1 MRKLVISLVAIA
13 FIFSGATAQT
23 PKSWR
28 KLKEDVNFLWASDL
42 GRNGCYDQQVIANL
56 MGEVAKKI
64 KPECLISTG
73 DTHHGSG
80 VKSVNDPRW
89 KTNFEN
95 IYSKLDVDWYAIL
108 GNHEYRGNSQALIDY
123 SKVNPR
129 WNMPSR
135 YYTKVFKKGGVSV
148 RLVMLDTTP
157 MIERFRTS
165 ETYLDAGLQNYTE
178 QLEWLD
184 KVLSE
189 AKEDWVLVMGHHPIH
204 AYTKKPKSERTDM
217 RNNVDK
223 ILRQHNNVAMYLC
236 GHIHSFQH
244 LRDKKSD
251 IDYVITSSAA
261 QSRDVKT
268 TKRTIYCSPEAGF
281 SVITASKKQLSVHMI
296 DRNGNL
302 LNTVKRSR

>member
-1 MRKLVISLVAIA
+1 MRKFVISLVAIA
-13 FIFSGATAQT
+13 FVLSGATAQT

-28 KLKEDVNFLWASDL
+28 KLKEEVNFLWASDL
-42 GRNGCYDQQVIANL
+42 GRNGCFDQQVIANL
-56 MGEVAKKI
+56 MCDVAKKV
-64 KPECLISTG
+64 KPECIISTG

-80 VKSVNDPRW
+80 VKSVDDPRW
-89 KTNFEN
+89 KSNYED
-95 IYSKLDVDWYAIL
+95 IYSKLKVNWYAVL
-108 GNHEYRGNSQALIDY
+108 GNHEYRGEPQALIDY

-135 YYTKVFKKGGVSV
+135 YYTKVFKRGGVSV

-165 ETYLDAGLQNYTE
+165 ETYSNAGLQNYKE

-184 KVLSE
+184 KTLSE
-189 AKEDWVLVMGHHPIH
+189 ATEDWVLVMGHHPIH

-223 ILRQHNNVAMYLC
+223 ILRQHDNVAMYLC

-244 LRDKKSD
+244 LRDKKSN

-261 QSRDVKT
+261 QSRDVKS

-281 SVITASKKQLSVHMI
+281 SVISASKSTLCVHMI
-296 DRNGNL
+296 DKNGNV
-302 LNTVKRSR
+302 LNTVKRTK

>member
-1 MRKLVISLVAIA
+1 MRKFVISLVAIA
-13 FIFSGATAQT
+13 FVLSGATAQT

-28 KLKEDVNFLWASDL
+28 KLKEEVNFLWASDL
-42 GRNGCYDQQVIANL
+42 GRNGCFDQQVIANL
-56 MGEVAKKI
+56 MCDVAKKV
-64 KPECLISTG
+64 KPECIISTG

-80 VKSVNDPRW
+80 VKSVDDPRW
-89 KTNFEN
+89 KTNYED
-95 IYSKLDVDWYAIL
+95 IYSKLKVDWYAVL
-108 GNHEYRGNSQALIDY
+108 GNHEYQGEPQALIDY

-135 YYTKVFKKGGVSV
+135 YYTKVFKRGGVSV

-165 ETYLDAGLQNYTE
+165 EKYSNAGLQNYKE

-184 KVLSE
+184 KTLSE
-189 AKEDWVLVMGHHPIH
+189 ATEDWVLVMGHHPIH

-223 ILRQHNNVAMYLC
+223 ILRQHDNVAMYLC

-244 LRDKKSD
+244 LRDKKSN

-281 SVITASKKQLSVHMI
+281 SVISASKSTLCVHMI
-296 DRNGNL
+296 DKNGNV

>member
-73 DTHHGSG
+73 DTHHGNG
-80 VKSVNDPRW
+80 VKSVEDPRW
-89 KTNFEN
+89 KTNYED
-95 IYSKLDVDWYAIL
+95 IYSHLGLDWYAVS
-108 GNHEYRGNSQALIDY
+108 GNHEYHGNPQALIDY

-135 YYTKVFKKGGVSV
+135 YYTKVFRHGGVSV

-157 MIERFRTS
+157 MMEKYRSDDKYPEARFQDY
-165 ETYLDAGLQNYTE
+165 EA
-178 QLEWLD
+178 QLAWLD
-184 KVLSE
+184 KTLSE
-189 AKEDWVLVMGHHPIH
+189 AKEDWVIVAGHHPIH
-204 AYTKKPKSERTDM
+204 AYTKKIKQEREDM
-217 RNNVDK
+217 RNTVNEV
-223 ILRQHNNVAMYLC
+223 LCRHNNVDMYLC
-236 GHIHSFQH
+236 GHVHSFQH
-244 LRDKKSD
+244 LRDKKSN